1 MAYLLSVCLRE
12 MTRRQKTAAYYL
24 CKPQTR
30 QSISF
35 DQIITTCVTAGSILK
50 ANGELDDEQIQ
61 P

>member
-12 MTRRQKTAAYYL
+12 VTYL
-24 CKPQTR
+24 PDQQLIIFVNQTR